1 MAKKKHTQVNKDVVN
16 LQHKPAEVVNVADI
30 SEDWLKIYG
39 ANVNIARMSPQ
50 LIDGL
55 KPVAKRALYG
65 MHTNPNKGLVSRKV
79 LRCMADALAY
89 HPHGD
94 GSIGD
99 VIYTMGSTW
108 LQNIMYIDP
117 QGNYGNVRGDD
128 AAAPRYTEAKI
139 SKAANWIFFSDMKD
153 SNVPMRPSYD
163 GDNME
168 PDYLPAR
175 IPTILCNPQ
184 FSGIGI
190 GLATNIPPFN
200 PGEVCQATIKL
211 IKNPKANIMLIPDS
225 PTGCDIV
232 DTGMFE
238 GLNKD
243 GDDVTLTMQA
253 SYDIDYMS
261 NVITI
266 TSLPF
271 HIGSDQVVSA
281 VVNLRKT
288 EKEKDPTK
296 GFNGLIDIH
305 DNSAEDRV
313 ELKFLLKK
321 DVNPDEFIGL
331 LLKKKTNLKKTYPV
345 EIRCIEDLQSR
356 VFGTKELLLEWIDY
370 RRECVRAIY
379 NKKLMEALSEHH
391 MNEVFLFVLNGENL
405 KKTIKIAKESEDKAS
420 MEQAFIDA
428 YGITSLQA
436 KTLSNMRTYQY
447 SKKAYEEYKEA
458 KKNLE
463 KDIKDYT
470 AIIEDDNAVDEVI
483 IDQLKFAIK
492 NFCGPRRSQ
501 VIKAGKLKEKI
512 PNTKHIIGIS
522 KDGYIKKLNID
533 QSISIGT
540 VGNTSQVIVTLIS
553 NRDNLLIFDSDG
565 RITRVGVSSIPDMD
579 IDDIGVDLTRYFKS
593 KGTPISIIN
602 ESDLDSDCGDIILV
616 TENGI
621 GKRVKMSEFAKIKD
635 FKESITLTEGDS
647 LIAAIPAGDEE
658 FIIYTNFGDGIRL
671 RSTDIKRQS
680 KDAKGLKLITLRS
693 NEKVA
698 GIDFLE
704 KGCDKILYITSS
716 GRLKMT
722 EGRLLPLMNRKDEP
736 LSLIGLDPNEYLI
749 GVGFVSP
756 EDTVVVYRKKGTPV
770 EIPLKNVSVT
780 TRVAKAEK
788 MVKTP
793 SGDMVTGFKVKRKK
807 K

>member
-1 MAKKKHTQVNKDVVN
+1 MAKKKHTEVNKDVVN

-225 PTGCDIV
+225 PSGCDIV

-553 NRDNLLIFDSDG
+553 NRDNLLIFDSEG

-579 IDDIGVDLTRYFKS
+579 IDDTGVDLTRYFKS

-704 KGCDKILYITSS
+704 KGCDKILYITSA

-770 EIPLKNVSVT
+770 EIPLKNVAVT

-793 SGDMVTGFKVKRKK
+793 SGDMVTGFKVKRKQK
-807 K
+807 

>member
-1 MAKKKHTQVNKDVVN
+1 MAKKKHTEVNKDVVN

-553 NRDNLLIFDSDG
+553 NRDNLLIFDSEG

>member
-16 LQHKPAEVVNVADI
+16 LKHKPAEVVNVADI

-321 DVNPDEFIGL
+321 DVNPDDFIGL

-512 PNTKHIIGIS
+512 PNTKHLIGIS

-553 NRDNLLIFDSDG
+553 NRDNLLIFDSEG

-602 ESDLDSDCGDIILV
+602 ESDLDSDSGDIILV
-616 TENGI
+616 TTNGI

-680 KDAKGLKLITLRS
+680 KDAKGLKLITLRA

-704 KGCDKILYITSS
+704 KGCDKILYITSA

-770 EIPLKNVSVT
+770 EIPLKNVPVT

>member
-1 MAKKKHTQVNKDVVN
+1 MGKKKKSLNKDVIN
-16 LQHKPAEVVNVADI
+16 MKHKEAEVANIADI
-30 SEDWLKIYG
+30 SEEWLKIFG

-65 MHTNPNKGLVSRKV
+65 MHVNPSKGLVFRKV

-99 VIYTMGSTW
+99 AIYTMGSTW

-117 QGNYGNVRGDD
+117 QGNYGNVHGDD
-128 AAAPRYTEAKI
+128 PAATRYTEARI

-163 GDNME
+163 GDNLE

-200 PGEVCQATIKL
+200 PTEVCKATIKL
-211 IKNPKANIMLIPDS
+211 IKNPNANIMLIPDS

-238 GLNKD
+238 GLNKF
-243 GDDVTLTMQA
+243 GDDVSLTMQA
-253 SYDIDYMS
+253 TYDIDYIE

-266 TSLPF
+266 TSLPLN
-271 HIGSDQVVSA
+271 IGSDQVVQA
-281 VVNLRKT
+281 VVGLRKT

-305 DNSAEDRV
+305 DNSAEDHV

-321 DVNPDEFIGL
+321 DVNPDEFINL
-331 LLKKKTNLKKTYPV
+331 LLKKRTNLKKTYPV

-356 VFGTKELLLEWIDY
+356 VFGTKELLLEWIEY

-379 NKKLMEALSEHH
+379 NKKLMEALSNHH
-391 MNEVFLFVLNGENL
+391 MNDVFLFVLNGENL
-405 KKTIKIAKESEDKAS
+405 AKTIKIAKNSPDKES
-420 MEQAFIDA
+420 MEKAFIDE

-447 SKKAYEEYKEA
+447 SKKAYQEYKDA
-458 KKNLE
+458 KVTLE
-463 KDIKDYT
+463 KDINDYT
-470 AIIEDDNAVDEVI
+470 RIIEDDDAVDAVI
-483 IDQLKFAIK
+483 IEQLEYAIK
-492 NFCGPRRSQ
+492 EFCGPRRSQ
-501 VIKAGKLKEKI
+501 VVKAGKIKEKI
-512 PNTKHIIGIS
+512 PNTMHLIGIS
-522 KDGYIKKLNID
+522 KDGYIKKINLND
-533 QSISIGT
+533 SPSIGM
-540 VGNTSQVIVTLIS
+540 VGNTSQVIVTMIS
-553 NRDNLLIFDSDG
+553 NRDNLLIFDSQG

-602 ESDLDSDCGDIILV
+602 EKDLDESTGDIILI
-616 TENGI
+616 TENGV
-621 GKRVKMSEFAKIKD
+621 GKRVKASEFAKIKD
-635 FKESITLTEGDS
+635 FKESISLADDDA
-647 LIAAIPAGDEE
+647 LIAAIPSGDEE

-671 RSTDIKRQS
+671 RSGDIKRQS
-680 KDAKGLKLITLRS
+680 KDARGLKLISLRS
-693 NEKVA
+693 NEKVV

-704 KGCDKILYITSS
+704 SGCDKILYITSA

-736 LSLIGLDPNEYLI
+736 LSLIGLDSNEYLV
-749 GVGFVSP
+749 GVGFVSVQ
-756 EDTVVVYRKKGTPV
+756 DSVIVYRKKGDPV
-770 EIPLKNVSVT
+770 EIKLKDVPVT

-793 SGDMVTGFKVKRKK
+793 SGDMVTGFKVVRKK

>member
-420 MEQAFIDA
+420 MEQSFIDA

-553 NRDNLLIFDSDG
+553 NRDNLLIFDSEG

-602 ESDLDSDCGDIILV
+602 ESDIDSDCGDIILV

>member
-16 LQHKPAEVVNVADI
+16 LKHKPAEVVNVADI

-253 SYDIDYMS
+253 SYDIDYIS

-321 DVNPDEFIGL
+321 DVNPDEFIEL

-553 NRDNLLIFDSDG
+553 NRDNLLIFDSEG
-565 RITRVGVSSIPDMD
+565 RITRVGVSSIPDID

-602 ESDLDSDCGDIILV
+602 ESDLDSDSGDIILV
-616 TENGI
+616 TANGI

-704 KGCDKILYITSS
+704 KGCDKILYITSA

-770 EIPLKNVSVT
+770 DIPLKNVPVT

>member
-1 MAKKKHTQVNKDVVN
+1 
-16 LQHKPAEVVNVADI
+16 
-30 SEDWLKIYG
+30 
-39 ANVNIARMSPQ
+39 
-50 LIDGL
+50 
-55 KPVAKRALYG
+55 
-65 MHTNPNKGLVSRKV
+65 
-79 LRCMADALAY
+79 
-89 HPHGD
+89 
-94 GSIGD
+94 
-99 VIYTMGSTW
+99 
-108 LQNIMYIDP
+108 
-117 QGNYGNVRGDD
+117 
-128 AAAPRYTEAKI
+128 
-139 SKAANWIFFSDMKD
+139 MKD

-553 NRDNLLIFDSDG
+553 NRDNLLIFDSEG

-579 IDDIGVDLTRYFKS
+579 IDDTGVDLTRYFKS

-704 KGCDKILYITSS
+704 KGCDKILYITSA

-770 EIPLKNVSVT
+770 EIPLKNVPVT

>member
-16 LQHKPAEVVNVADI
+16 LQHKPAKVVNVADI

-553 NRDNLLIFDSDG
+553 NRDNLLIFDSEG

-602 ESDLDSDCGDIILV
+602 ESDLDSDSGDIILV

-704 KGCDKILYITSS
+704 KGCDKILYITSA

-756 EDTVVVYRKKGTPV
+756 EDTVVIYRKKGTPV
-770 EIPLKNVSVT
+770 EIPLKNVPVT

>member
-16 LQHKPAEVVNVADI
+16 LKHKPAEVVNVADI

-321 DVNPDEFIGL
+321 DVNPDEFIEL

-428 YGITSLQA
+428 YDITSLQA

-512 PNTKHIIGIS
+512 PNTKHLIGIS
-522 KDGYIKKLNID
+522 RDGYIKKLNID

-553 NRDNLLIFDSDG
+553 NRDNLLIFDSEG

-602 ESDLDSDCGDIILV
+602 ESDLDSDSGDIILV
-616 TENGI
+616 TANGI

-680 KDAKGLKLITLRS
+680 KDAKGLKLITLRA

-704 KGCDKILYITSS
+704 KGCDKILYITSA

-770 EIPLKNVSVT
+770 EIPLKNVPVT

>member
-1 MAKKKHTQVNKDVVN
+1 MGKKKKSINKDVTSM
-16 LQHKPAEVVNVADI
+16 QHRPAVVGNVADTA
-30 SEDWLKIYG
+30 EEWLMIYG
-39 ANVNIARMSPQ
+39 SNVNIARMSPNM
-50 LIDGL
+50 IDGL
-55 KPVAKRALYG
+55 KPVAKRTLYS
-65 MHTNPNKGLVSRKV
+65 MWTAKIANFRKV
-79 LRCMADALAY
+79 NRVMGDTVAY

-94 GSIGD
+94 GSIGEA
-99 VIYTMGSTW
+99 IYNMGQPWS
-108 LQNIMYIDP
+108 QNICFITKY
-117 QGNYGNVRGDD
+117 GNYGNMRGDRP
-128 AAAPRYTEAKI
+128 AHPRYTEAKL
-139 SKAANWIFFSDMKD
+139 SAAANWIFFSDLKD
-153 SNVPMRPSYD
+153 SNVPFRPSYD
-163 GDNME
+163 GENKE

-175 IPTILCNPQ
+175 IPTVLCNPQ
-184 FSGIGI
+184 FAGIGI
-190 GLATNIPPFN
+190 GLATNIPSFN
-200 PGEVCQATIKL
+200 PGEVCKATIKL
-211 IKNPKANIMLIPDS
+211 IKNPDANIMLIPDL

-232 DTGMFE
+232 DNGLFTAMNNTGTA
-238 GLNKD
+238 K
-243 GDDVTLTMQA
+243 LTMQA
-253 SYDIDYMS
+253 TYDIDYME

-266 TSLPF
+266 TSLPYK
-271 HIGSDQVVSA
+271 IGSDQVVQS
-281 VVNLRKT
+281 VVKLRQT
-288 EKEKDPTK
+288 EKEKDPLK

-305 DNSAEDRV
+305 DNTAEENV

-321 DVNPDEFIGL
+321 GVNPDEFIDL
-331 LLKKKTNLKKTYPV
+331 LLKKKTNLKKTNPV
-345 EIRCIEDLQSR
+345 QIRCIYDLQSR
-356 VFGTKELLLEWIDY
+356 VFGIKELLLEWIEY
-370 RRECVRAIY
+370 RRDCVRAIY
-379 NKKLMEALSEHH
+379 NKKLIDALSDHH
-391 MNEVFLFVLNGENL
+391 MNEVFLFVLNGDNL
-405 KKTIKIAKESEDKAS
+405 KKTIAIAKKSQDKES
-420 MEQAFIDA
+420 MEKAFIEE
-428 YGITSLQA
+428 YGVTTLQA
-436 KTLSNMRTYQY
+436 QTLSSMKTYQY

-458 KKNLE
+458 KVKLE
-463 KDIKDYT
+463 KDIKEYT
-470 AIIEDDNAVDEVI
+470 SIIEDDDAVDRVI
-483 IDQLKFAIK
+483 IEQLEYAIK
-492 NFCGPRRSQ
+492 NFCGPRKSQ

-512 PNTKHIIGIS
+512 PNTKHLIGIS
-522 KDGYIKKLNID
+522 RDGYIKKLNID

-553 NRDNLLIFDSDG
+553 NRDNLLIFDSEG

-602 ESDLDSDCGDIILV
+602 ESDLDSDSGDIILV
-616 TENGI
+616 TANGI

-680 KDAKGLKLITLRS
+680 KDAKGLKLITLRA

-704 KGCDKILYITSS
+704 KGCDKILYITSA

-770 EIPLKNVSVT
+770 EIPLKNVPVT

>member
-16 LQHKPAEVVNVADI
+16 LKHKPAEVVNVADI

-321 DVNPDEFIGL
+321 DVNPDEFIEL

-512 PNTKHIIGIS
+512 PNTKHLIGIS
-522 KDGYIKKLNID
+522 RDGYIKKLNID

-553 NRDNLLIFDSDG
+553 NRDNLLIFDSEG

-602 ESDLDSDCGDIILV
+602 ESDLDSDSGDIILV
-616 TENGI
+616 TANGI

-680 KDAKGLKLITLRS
+680 KDAKGLKLITLRA

-704 KGCDKILYITSS
+704 KGCDKILYITSA

-756 EDTVVVYRKKGTPV
+756 EDIVVVYRKKGTPV
-770 EIPLKNVSVT
+770 EIPLKNVPVT

>member
-16 LQHKPAEVVNVADI
+16 LKHKPAEVVNVADI

-356 VFGTKELLLEWIDY
+356 VFGTKELLLEWIEY

-512 PNTKHIIGIS
+512 PNTKHLIGIS
-522 KDGYIKKLNID
+522 RDGYIKKLNID

-553 NRDNLLIFDSDG
+553 NRDNLLIFDSEG

-602 ESDLDSDCGDIILV
+602 ESDLDSDSGDIILV
-616 TENGI
+616 TANGI

-680 KDAKGLKLITLRS
+680 KDAKGLKLITLRA

-704 KGCDKILYITSS
+704 KGCDKILYITSA

-756 EDTVVVYRKKGTPV
+756 EDTVIVYRKKGTPV
-770 EIPLKNVSVT
+770 EIPLKNVPVT

>member
-238 GLNKD
+238 GLNND

-356 VFGTKELLLEWIDY
+356 VFGTKELLLEWIEY

-533 QSISIGT
+533 QSISIGN

-553 NRDNLLIFDSDG
+553 NRDNLLIFDSEG

-680 KDAKGLKLITLRS
+680 KDAKGLKLISLRS

-704 KGCDKILYITSS
+704 KGCDKILYITSA

-770 EIPLKNVSVT
+770 EIPLKNVPVT

-793 SGDMVTGFKVKRKK
+793 SGDMVTGFKVKRNKK
-807 K
+807 

>member
-16 LQHKPAEVVNVADI
+16 LQHKPAKVVNVADI

-553 NRDNLLIFDSDG
+553 NRDNLLIFDSEG

-704 KGCDKILYITSS
+704 KGCDKILYITSA

-756 EDTVVVYRKKGTPV
+756 EDTVVVYRRKGTPV
-770 EIPLKNVSVT
+770 EIPLKNVPVT

>member
-16 LQHKPAEVVNVADI
+16 LKHKPAEVVNVADI

-65 MHTNPNKGLVSRKV
+65 MYTNPNKGLVSRKV

-128 AAAPRYTEAKI
+128 RYTEAKI

-305 DNSAEDRV
+305 DNSAEDHV

-321 DVNPDEFIGL
+321 DVNPDEFIEL

-345 EIRCIEDLQSR
+345 EIRCIEDLHSR

-470 AIIEDDNAVDEVI
+470 AIIEDDNAVDEVV

-512 PNTKHIIGIS
+512 PNTKHLIGIS
-522 KDGYIKKLNID
+522 RDGYIKKLNID

-540 VGNTSQVIVTLIS
+540 VGNNSQVILTLIS
-553 NRDNLLIFDSDG
+553 NRDNLLIFDSEG

-602 ESDLDSDCGDIILV
+602 ESDLDSDSGDIILV
-616 TENGI
+616 TANGI

-680 KDAKGLKLITLRS
+680 KDAKGLKLITLRA

-704 KGCDKILYITSS
+704 KGCDKILYITSA

-770 EIPLKNVSVT
+770 EIPLKNVPVT

>member
-16 LQHKPAEVVNVADI
+16 LQHKPAKVVNVADI

-65 MHTNPNKGLVSRKV
+65 MHTNPNKGLGSRKA

-553 NRDNLLIFDSDG
+553 NRDNLLIFDSEG

-602 ESDLDSDCGDIILV
+602 ESDLDSDSGDIILV

-704 KGCDKILYITSS
+704 KGCDKILYITSA

-756 EDTVVVYRKKGTPV
+756 EDTVVIYRKKGTPV
-770 EIPLKNVSVT
+770 EIPLKNVPVT

>member
-1 MAKKKHTQVNKDVVN
+1 MGKKKESINKDVTALV
-16 LQHKPAEVVNVADI
+16 HRPATVVNVADTA
-30 SEDWLKIYG
+30 EEWLMIYG
-39 ANVNIARMSPQ
+39 SNVNIARMSPNM
-50 LIDGL
+50 IDGL
-55 KPVAKRALYG
+55 KPVAKRTLYS
-65 MHTNPNKGLVSRKV
+65 MWTAKIANFRKV
-79 LRCMADALAY
+79 NRVMGDTVAY

-94 GSIGD
+94 GSIGEA
-99 VIYTMGSTW
+99 IYNMGQPWS
-108 LQNIMYIDP
+108 QNICFIEKE
-117 QGNYGNVRGDD
+117 GNYGNMRGDSP
-128 AAAPRYTEAKI
+128 AHPRYTEAKL
-139 SKAANWIFFSDMKD
+139 SAAANWIFFSDLKD
-153 SNVPMRPSYD
+153 SNVPFRPSYD
-163 GDNME
+163 GENKE

-175 IPTILCNPQ
+175 IPTVLCNPQ

-190 GLATNIPPFN
+190 GLATNIPSFN
-200 PGEVCQATIKL
+200 PGEVCKATIKL
-211 IKNPKANIMLIPDS
+211 IKNPDANIMLIPDL

-232 DTGMFE
+232 DE
-238 GLNKD
+238 GLFTAINNNDRNVKLK
-243 GDDVTLTMQA
+243 LTMQA
-253 SYDIDYMS
+253 TYEIDYME

-266 TSLPF
+266 TSLPYK
-271 HIGSDQVVSA
+271 IGSDQVVQA
-281 VVNLRKT
+281 VVKLRQA
-288 EKEKDPTK
+288 EKEKDPLK

-305 DNSAEDRV
+305 DNTAEDTV

-321 DVNPDEFIGL
+321 GVNPDEFIDL
-331 LLKKKTNLKKTYPV
+331 LLKKKTNLKKTNPV
-345 EIRCIEDLQSR
+345 QIRCIYDLQSR
-356 VFGTKELLLEWIDY
+356 VFGVKELLLEWIEY
-370 RRECVRAIY
+370 RRDCVRAIY
-379 NKKLMEALSEHH
+379 NKKLIDALSDHH
-391 MNEVFLFVLNGENL
+391 MNEVFLFVLNGDNL
-405 KKTIKIAKESEDKAS
+405 KKTIAIAKKSQDKES
-420 MEQAFIDA
+420 MEKAFIEE
-428 YGITSLQA
+428 YGVTTLQA
-436 KTLSNMRTYQY
+436 QTLSSMRTYQY

-458 KKNLE
+458 KVKLE
-463 KDIKDYT
+463 KDIKEYT
-470 AIIEDDNAVDEVI
+470 AIIEDDDAVDRVI
-483 IDQLKFAIK
+483 IEQLEYAIK
-492 NFCGPRRSQ
+492 NFCGPRKSQ

-512 PNTKHIIGIS
+512 PNTKHLIGIS
-522 KDGYIKKLNID
+522 RDGYIKKLNID

-553 NRDNLLIFDSDG
+553 NRDNLLIFDSEG

-602 ESDLDSDCGDIILV
+602 ESDLDSDSGDIILV
-616 TENGI
+616 TANGI

-680 KDAKGLKLITLRS
+680 KDAKGLKLITLRA

-704 KGCDKILYITSS
+704 KGCDKILYITSA

-756 EDTVVVYRKKGTPV
+756 EDSVIVYRKKGTPV
-770 EIPLKNVSVT
+770 EIPLKNVPVT

>member
-139 SKAANWIFFSDMKD
+139 SRAANWIFFSDMKD

-356 VFGTKELLLEWIDY
+356 VFGIKELLLEWIDY

-428 YGITSLQA
+428 YNITSLQA
-436 KTLSNMRTYQY
+436 KALSSMRIYQY
-447 SKKAYEEYKEA
+447 SKKAYEEYKEV

-553 NRDNLLIFDSDG
+553 NRDNLLIFDSEG

-602 ESDLDSDCGDIILV
+602 ESDLDSDSGDIILV

-704 KGCDKILYITSS
+704 KGCDKILYITSA

-756 EDTVVVYRKKGTPV
+756 EDTVVIYRKKGTPV
-770 EIPLKNVSVT
+770 EIPLKNVPVT

>member
-553 NRDNLLIFDSDG
+553 NRDNLLIFDSEG

-704 KGCDKILYITSS
+704 KGCDKILYITSA

-770 EIPLKNVSVT
+770 EIPLKNVPVT

-793 SGDMVTGFKVKRKK
+793 SGDMVTGFKVKRNKK
-807 K
+807 

>member
-253 SYDIDYMS
+253 SYDIDYIS

-321 DVNPDEFIGL
+321 DVNPDEFIEL

-553 NRDNLLIFDSDG
+553 NRDNLLIFDSEG

-602 ESDLDSDCGDIILV
+602 ESDLDSDSGDIILV
-616 TENGI
+616 TANGI

-680 KDAKGLKLITLRS
+680 KDAKGLKLITLRA

-704 KGCDKILYITSS
+704 KGCDKILYITSA

-756 EDTVVVYRKKGTPV
+756 EDIVVVYRKKGTPV
-770 EIPLKNVSVT
+770 EIPLKNVPVT

>member
-16 LQHKPAEVVNVADI
+16 LKHKPAEVVNVADI

-200 PGEVCQATIKL
+200 PVEVCQATIKL

-321 DVNPDEFIGL
+321 DVNPDEFIEL

-512 PNTKHIIGIS
+512 PNTKHLIGIS
-522 KDGYIKKLNID
+522 RDGYIKKLNID

-553 NRDNLLIFDSDG
+553 NRDNLLIFDSEG

-593 KGTPISIIN
+593 KGIPISIIN
-602 ESDLDSDCGDIILV
+602 ESDLDSDSGDIILV
-616 TENGI
+616 TANGI

-680 KDAKGLKLITLRS
+680 KDAKGLKLITLRA

-704 KGCDKILYITSS
+704 KGCDKILYITSA

-756 EDTVVVYRKKGTPV
+756 EDIVVVYRKKGTPV
-770 EIPLKNVSVT
+770 EIPLKNVPVT
-780 TRVAKAEK
+780 TRVSKAEK

>member
-253 SYDIDYMS
+253 SYEIDYMS

-553 NRDNLLIFDSDG
+553 NRDNLLIFDSEG

>member
-16 LQHKPAEVVNVADI
+16 LKHKPAEVVNVADI

-321 DVNPDEFIGL
+321 DVNPDEFIEL

-553 NRDNLLIFDSDG
+553 NRDNLLIFDSEG

-704 KGCDKILYITSS
+704 KGCDKILYITSA

-756 EDTVVVYRKKGTPV
+756 EDTVVVYRRKGTPV
-770 EIPLKNVSVT
+770 EIPLKNVPVT

>member
-175 IPTILCNPQ
+175 IPTIFCNPQ

-321 DVNPDEFIGL
+321 DVNPDEFIEL

-553 NRDNLLIFDSDG
+553 NRDNLLIFDSEG

-704 KGCDKILYITSS
+704 KGCDKILYITSA

-756 EDTVVVYRKKGTPV
+756 EDTVVVYRRKGTPV
-770 EIPLKNVSVT
+770 EIPLKNVPVT

>member
-16 LQHKPAEVVNVADI
+16 LKHKPAEVVNVADI

-321 DVNPDEFIGL
+321 DVNPDEFIEL

-512 PNTKHIIGIS
+512 PNTKHLIGIS
-522 KDGYIKKLNID
+522 RDGYIKKLNID

-553 NRDNLLIFDSDG
+553 NRDNLLIFDSEG

-593 KGTPISIIN
+593 KGIPISIIN
-602 ESDLDSDCGDIILV
+602 ESDLDSDSGDIILV
-616 TENGI
+616 TANGI

-658 FIIYTNFGDGIRL
+658 FVIYTNFGDGIRL

-680 KDAKGLKLITLRS
+680 KDAKGLKLITLRA

-704 KGCDKILYITSS
+704 KGCDKILYITSA

-756 EDTVVVYRKKGTPV
+756 KDTVVVYRKKGTPV
-770 EIPLKNVSVT
+770 EIPLKNVPVT

>member
-16 LQHKPAEVVNVADI
+16 LKHKPAEVVNVADI

-321 DVNPDEFIGL
+321 DVNPDEFIEL

-512 PNTKHIIGIS
+512 PNTKHLIGIS
-522 KDGYIKKLNID
+522 RDGYIKKLNID

-553 NRDNLLIFDSDG
+553 NRDNLLIFDSEG

-602 ESDLDSDCGDIILV
+602 ESDLDSDSGDIILV
-616 TENGI
+616 TANGI

-680 KDAKGLKLITLRS
+680 KDAKGLKLITLRA

-704 KGCDKILYITSS
+704 KGCDKILYITSA

-770 EIPLKNVSVT
+770 EIPLKNVPVT

>member
-16 LQHKPAEVVNVADI
+16 LKHKPAEVVNVADI

-321 DVNPDEFIGL
+321 DVNPDEFIEI

-470 AIIEDDNAVDEVI
+470 AIIEDDNAVDEAI

-512 PNTKHIIGIS
+512 PNTKHLIGIS
-522 KDGYIKKLNID
+522 RDGYIKKLNID

-553 NRDNLLIFDSDG
+553 NRDNLLIFDSEG

-602 ESDLDSDCGDIILV
+602 ESDLDSDSGDIILV
-616 TENGI
+616 TANGI

-680 KDAKGLKLITLRS
+680 KDAKGLKLITLRA

-704 KGCDKILYITSS
+704 KGCDKILYITSA

-756 EDTVVVYRKKGTPV
+756 EDIVVVYRKKGTPV
-770 EIPLKNVSVT
+770 EIPLKNVPVT

>member
-16 LQHKPAEVVNVADI
+16 LKHKPAEVVNVADI

-321 DVNPDEFIGL
+321 DVNPDDFIGL

-522 KDGYIKKLNID
+522 RDGYIKKLNID

-553 NRDNLLIFDSDG
+553 NRDNLLIFDSEG

-602 ESDLDSDCGDIILV
+602 ESDLDSDSGDIILV
-616 TENGI
+616 TANGI

-680 KDAKGLKLITLRS
+680 KDAKGLKLITLRA

-704 KGCDKILYITSS
+704 KGCDKILYITSA

-770 EIPLKNVSVT
+770 EIPLKNVPVT

>member
-553 NRDNLLIFDSDG
+553 NRDNLLIFDSEG

-704 KGCDKILYITSS
+704 KGCDKILYITSA

-756 EDTVVVYRKKGTPV
+756 EDTVVVYRRKGTPV
-770 EIPLKNVSVT
+770 EIPLKNVPVT

>member
-1 MAKKKHTQVNKDVVN
+1 MAKKKHTEVNKDVVN

-553 NRDNLLIFDSDG
+553 NRDNLLIFDSEG

-579 IDDIGVDLTRYFKS
+579 IDDTGVDLTRYFKS

-704 KGCDKILYITSS
+704 KGCDKILYITSA

-770 EIPLKNVSVT
+770 EIPLKNVPVT